1 MNVRLVI
8 AGLVLGVL
16 PTAAMAKHGDE
27 YRRDRYDASDRYE
40 SRRYDSGDRHDSRL
54 RYYRV
59 RRCDPPPVVV
69 DDLGDGHHYRE
80 HRVYY
85 HVHHGRVYRHHDH
98 RVRHYRAHR
107 EDGHDDGYGH
117 AD

>member
-1 MNVRLVI
+1 MNVQLAI

-16 PTAAMAKHGDE
+16 PTAAMAGHPDE

-40 SRRYDSGDRHDSRL
+40 SRRYDEGY
-54 RYYRV
+54 RYERV

-80 HRVYY
+80 HRVYN

-98 RVRHYRAHR
+98 RVRHYRNDRADDHSDYGY
-107 EDGHDDGYGH
+107 ED
-117 AD
+117 